1 MKLLW
6 LSNTVSRVPANSG
19 KLLGGSC
26 YYPNP
31 NLTVAERP
39 EQQHQQQEKRKHQLK
54 KWQHQLQK
62 LEKRKHQPKK
72 RRHQLQKRGL
82 QKRRQQ
88 VVPNKYRELQ
98 CYS

>member
-1 MKLLW
+1 MKPLW

-26 YYPNP
+26 YYRYHPDP

-39 EQQHQQQEKRKHQLK
+39 EQQQREQLQQQRLKGQHQLEKGKHQLEKRKHQL
-54 KWQHQLQK
+54 QNQ
-62 LEKRKHQPKK
+62 R
-72 RRHQLQKRGL
+72 L

-88 VVPNKYRELQ
+88 VVANNYRELQ